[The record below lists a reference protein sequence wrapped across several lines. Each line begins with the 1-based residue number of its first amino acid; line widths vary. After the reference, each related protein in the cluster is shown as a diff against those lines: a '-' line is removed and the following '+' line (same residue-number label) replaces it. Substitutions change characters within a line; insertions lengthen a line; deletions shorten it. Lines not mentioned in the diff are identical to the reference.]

1 VSFSSDLKKTEQLWA
16 AIMKMVT
23 EMKKAGVKVD
33 LAKLKT
39 SKMMISHC
47 RTDQHPPVD
56 ELNNAIKILTDVQI
70 ELFIAAEPLGED
82 FVLLWEDAFKK
93 VIGGESRYEFN
104 ISNSRFVPGLPRD
117 MNWVR
122 INISGIVDADEM
134 KKLVKSCGA
143 VMENQEDGY
152 VLVTGEKD
160 SIKKVLE
167 LVSEIFKR

>member
-1 VSFSSDLKKTEQLWA
+1 MSFSSDLKKTEQLWA
-16 AIMKMVT
+16 AIMKMAT

-47 RTDQHPPVD
+47 RTDPHHHVD
-56 ELNNAIKILTDVQI
+56 ELNNAVKILGDVQV
-70 ELFIAAEPLGED
+70 ELFIAAESLEGD
-82 FVLLWEDAFKK
+82 FVSRWEDEFMK
-93 VIGGESRYEFN
+93 VRGGKSRYEF
-104 ISNSRFVPGLPRD
+104 SVSSSRFVPGLPRG

-160 SIKKVLE
+160 SIKRVLKS
-167 LVSEIFKR
+167 VSEVFKR